1 MAKVNFFLRLKG
13 GAVQYSSLKN
23 SQKQTTNSLLDA
35 TAAWGPEEEDFEQ
48 AKKDIKEHDL
58 NYNFASIDDLY
69 LEPYEQ
75 LGCPWEVF

>member
-1 MAKVNFFLRLKG
+1 MNSNQYKITFLKIKYKFNFITDTVKKLLTYFFRKVKIYIIF
-13 GAVQYSSLKN
+13 Y
-23 SQKQTTNSLLDA
+23 
-35 TAAWGPEEEDFEQ
+35 Q

-75 LGCPWEVF
+75 LGCPWEIYQ